1 MCNFMAIYFVCIY
14 KVVIFAIE
22 KGLKI
27 IWKIPKRKF
36 F

>member
-1 MCNFMAIYFVCIY
+1 MLKSIVSEG
-14 KVVIFAIE
+14 KTTHEAIE